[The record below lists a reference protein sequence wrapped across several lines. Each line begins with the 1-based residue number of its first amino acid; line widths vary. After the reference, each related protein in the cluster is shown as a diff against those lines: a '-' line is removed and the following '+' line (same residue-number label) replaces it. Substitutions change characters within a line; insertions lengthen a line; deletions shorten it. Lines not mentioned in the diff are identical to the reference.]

1 MGKWVRFGIAMDK
14 DLLARFDSYIRYGC
28 YGCNLQDGALSF
40 CDGGRR

>member
-14 DLLARFDSYIRYGC
+14 DLLARFDRYIR